1 MRAYYMYTDRL
12 PPSDE
17 AAEQAVLGSIL
28 IEGDSLSEVSVIIKA
43 NDFYTERNKWI
54 YEACLSLY
62 NRGEPINQISVAHEL
77 ASTDKLESIGGEG
90 FLSNLIAN
98 VPTSVYASHY
108 AQIVNRTSTM
118 RNLIKAA
125 TEIASLGY
133 EPDFEVDSAIKQSED
148 ILFQIRE
155 TRENRDFRSLRDVLD
170 TYLEESSDDDPE
182 NLNKTQP
189 IFTGFRDLDQLLGGL
204 QRSDLFILAARPS
217 IGKSSLALNIAM
229 NACKNNSTV
238 AILSLEMSGEQLA
251 MRMVSSEAKVDSH
264 SIRRNVINNQEQQR
278 IVSAIGV
285 LSDLDLYIDDSPI
298 QTITEIR
305 SKARRLNLERN
316 IDLLIVDYMQ
326 LIQGL
331 HRNENR
337 VQEISEISR
346 SLKGIARDLNIP
358 VIAISQLSRAVEQ
371 RPSHRPQL
379 SDLRDSGSIEQ
390 DADIVSFIYREDVYY
405 TEEEWNSRNPVEPY
419 PKNIAEV
426 IIAKHRN
433 GPLGNINLF
442 FNEQYA
448 EFKDMATREIDN

>member
-1 MRAYYMYTDRL
+1 MYTDRL

>member
-28 IEGDSLSEVSVIIKA
+28 IEGDSLSEVSLIIKA
-43 NDFYTERNKWI
+43 NDFYTERNKLI

-77 ASTDKLESIGGEG
+77 SSTDKLESIGGEG

-108 AQIVNRTSTM
+108 AQIINRTSTM

-182 NLNKTQP
+182 NSNKTQP

-278 IVSAIGV
+278 IVSAIGA

>member
-28 IEGDSLSEVSVIIKA
+28 IEGDSLSEVSLIVKA

-54 YEACLSLY
+54 YEACISLY

-77 ASTDKLESIGGEG
+77 SSTDKLESIGGEG
-90 FLSNLIAN
+90 FLSNLIAI

-182 NLNKTQP
+182 SLKKTQP
-189 IFTGFRDLDQLLGGL
+189 ILTGFRDLDTLLGGL

-264 SIRRNVINNQEQQR
+264 RIRQNVINNQEQQR
-278 IVSAIGV
+278 IVSAIGT

-371 RPSHRPQL
+371 RPSHRPLL

-390 DADIVSFIYREDVYY
+390 DADIVSFIYREDIYY

>member
-1 MRAYYMYTDRL
+1 M
-12 PPSDE
+12 
-17 AAEQAVLGSIL
+17 
-28 IEGDSLSEVSVIIKA
+28 
-43 NDFYTERNKWI
+43 
-54 YEACLSLY
+54 
-62 NRGEPINQISVAHEL
+62 
-77 ASTDKLESIGGEG
+77 
-90 FLSNLIAN
+90 
-98 VPTSVYASHY
+98 
-108 AQIVNRTSTM
+108 
-118 RNLIKAA
+118 
-125 TEIASLGY
+125 
-133 EPDFEVDSAIKQSED
+133 
-148 ILFQIRE
+148 
-155 TRENRDFRSLRDVLD
+155 
-170 TYLEESSDDDPE
+170 
-182 NLNKTQP
+182 
-189 IFTGFRDLDQLLGGL
+189 
-204 QRSDLFILAARPS
+204 
-217 IGKSSLALNIAM
+217 
-229 NACKNNSTV
+229 
-238 AILSLEMSGEQLA
+238 
-251 MRMVSSEAKVDSH
+251 
-264 SIRRNVINNQEQQR
+264 
-278 IVSAIGV
+278 
-285 LSDLDLYIDDSPI
+285 YIDDSPI

-371 RPSHRPQL
+371 RPSHRPLL

-390 DADIVSFIYREDVYY
+390 DADIVSFIYREDIYY

>member
-1 MRAYYMYTDRL
+1 MYTDRL

-28 IEGDSLSEVSVIIKA
+28 IEGDSLSEVSLIIKSS
-43 NDFYTERNKWI
+43 DFYTERNKWI
-54 YEACLSLY
+54 YEACLSLF

-77 ASTDKLESIGGEG
+77 SSTDKLESIGGEG

-108 AQIVNRTSTM
+108 AQIINRTSTM

-155 TRENRDFRSLRDVLD
+155 TRENRDFRSLRAVLD
-170 TYLEESSDDDPE
+170 TYLEESSNDDPD
-182 NLNKTQP
+182 NLTNTQP
-189 IFTGFRDLDQLLGGL
+189 ILTGFRDLDSLLGGL

-251 MRMVSSEAKVDSH
+251 MRMVSSEAKVDAH
-264 SIRRNVINNQEQQR
+264 KVRQNLINSQEQQR
-278 IVSAIGV
+278 IVSAIGT

-405 TEEEWNSRNPVEPY
+405 TEEEWNSRNPVDPY

-442 FNEQYA
+442 FNDQYA

>member
-1 MRAYYMYTDRL
+1 MYTDRL

-264 SIRRNVINNQEQQR
+264 SIRRNIINNQEQQR

>member
-1 MRAYYMYTDRL
+1 MYTDRL

-28 IEGDSLSEVSVIIKA
+28 IEGDSLSEVSLIIKA
-43 NDFYTERNKWI
+43 NDFYTERNKLI

-77 ASTDKLESIGGEG
+77 SSTDKLESIGGEG

-108 AQIVNRTSTM
+108 AQIINRTSTM

-182 NLNKTQP
+182 NSNKTQP

-278 IVSAIGV
+278 IVSAIGA

>member
-1 MRAYYMYTDRL
+1 
-12 PPSDE
+12 
-17 AAEQAVLGSIL
+17 
-28 IEGDSLSEVSVIIKA
+28 
-43 NDFYTERNKWI
+43 
-54 YEACLSLY
+54 
-62 NRGEPINQISVAHEL
+62 
-77 ASTDKLESIGGEG
+77 
-90 FLSNLIAN
+90 
-98 VPTSVYASHY
+98 
-108 AQIVNRTSTM
+108 
-118 RNLIKAA
+118 
-125 TEIASLGY
+125 
-133 EPDFEVDSAIKQSED
+133 
-148 ILFQIRE
+148 
-155 TRENRDFRSLRDVLD
+155 
-170 TYLEESSDDDPE
+170 
-182 NLNKTQP
+182 
-189 IFTGFRDLDQLLGGL
+189 
-204 QRSDLFILAARPS
+204 
-217 IGKSSLALNIAM
+217 
-229 NACKNNSTV
+229 
-238 AILSLEMSGEQLA
+238 
-251 MRMVSSEAKVDSH
+251 MVSSEAKVDSH
-264 SIRRNVINNQEQQR
+264 SIRRNIINNQEQQR
-278 IVSAIGV
+278 IVSAIGA

>member
-1 MRAYYMYTDRL
+1 MYTDRL

-28 IEGDSLSEVSVIIKA
+28 IEGDSLSEVSLIIKA

-264 SIRRNVINNQEQQR
+264 SIRRNIINNQEQQR

>member
-264 SIRRNVINNQEQQR
+264 SIRRNIINNQEQQR

>member
-1 MRAYYMYTDRL
+1 MYTDRL

-264 SIRRNVINNQEQQR
+264 SIRRNIINNQEQQR

-285 LSDLDLYIDDSPI
+285 LSALDLYIDDSPI

>member
-1 MRAYYMYTDRL
+1 MYTDRL

-28 IEGDSLSEVSVIIKA
+28 IEGDSLSEVSLIVKA
-43 NDFYTERNKWI
+43 NDFFTERNKWI
-54 YEACLSLY
+54 YEACISLY

-77 ASTDKLESIGGEG
+77 SSTDKLESIGGEG
-90 FLSNLIAN
+90 FLSNLIAI

-182 NLNKTQP
+182 SLKKTQP
-189 IFTGFRDLDQLLGGL
+189 ILTGFRDLDTLLGGL

-264 SIRRNVINNQEQQR
+264 RIRQNVINNQEQQR
-278 IVSAIGV
+278 IVSAIGT

-371 RPSHRPQL
+371 RPSHRPLL

-390 DADIVSFIYREDVYY
+390 DADIVSFIYREDIYY

>member
-1 MRAYYMYTDRL
+1 MYTDRL

-98 VPTSVYASHY
+98 VPTSVYAGHY

-264 SIRRNVINNQEQQR
+264 SIRRNIINNQEQQR

>member
-1 MRAYYMYTDRL
+1 MYTDRL

-43 NDFYTERNKWI
+43 NDFYTERNNWI

-264 SIRRNVINNQEQQR
+264 SIRRNIINNQEQQR

>member
-1 MRAYYMYTDRL
+1 MYTDRL

-28 IEGDSLSEVSVIIKA
+28 IEGDSLSEVSLIVKA

-54 YEACLSLY
+54 YEACISLY

-77 ASTDKLESIGGEG
+77 SSTDKLESIGGEG
-90 FLSNLIAN
+90 FLSNLIAI

-182 NLNKTQP
+182 SLKKTQP
-189 IFTGFRDLDQLLGGL
+189 ILTGFRDLDTLLGGL

-264 SIRRNVINNQEQQR
+264 RIRQNVINNQEQQR
-278 IVSAIGV
+278 IVSAIGT

-371 RPSHRPQL
+371 RPSHRPLL

-390 DADIVSFIYREDVYY
+390 DADIVSFIYREDIYY

>member
-1 MRAYYMYTDRL
+1 MYTDRL

-251 MRMVSSEAKVDSH
+251 
-264 SIRRNVINNQEQQR
+264 
-278 IVSAIGV
+278 IGV

>member
-1 MRAYYMYTDRL
+1 MYTDRL

-28 IEGDSLSEVSVIIKA
+28 IEGDSLSEVSLIIKSS
-43 NDFYTERNKWI
+43 DFYTERNKWI

-77 ASTDKLESIGGEG
+77 SSTDKLESIGGEG

-108 AQIVNRTSTM
+108 AQIINRTSTM

-170 TYLEESSDDDPE
+170 TYLEESSNDDPDSLT
-182 NLNKTQP
+182 NTQP
-189 IFTGFRDLDQLLGGL
+189 ILTGFRDLDSLLGGL

-251 MRMVSSEAKVDSH
+251 MRMVSSEAKVDAH
-264 SIRRNVINNQEQQR
+264 KVRQNLINSQEQQR
-278 IVSAIGV
+278 IVSAIGT

-405 TEEEWNSRNPVEPY
+405 TEEEWNSRNPVDPY

-442 FNEQYA
+442 FNDQYA

>member
-28 IEGDSLSEVSVIIKA
+28 IEGDSLSEVSLIVKA
-43 NDFYTERNKWI
+43 NDFFTERNKWI
-54 YEACLSLY
+54 YEACISLY

-77 ASTDKLESIGGEG
+77 SSTDKLESIGGEG
-90 FLSNLIAN
+90 FLSNLIAI

-182 NLNKTQP
+182 SLKKTQP
-189 IFTGFRDLDQLLGGL
+189 ILTGFRDLDTLLGGL

-264 SIRRNVINNQEQQR
+264 RIRQNVINNQEQQR
-278 IVSAIGV
+278 IVSAIGT

-371 RPSHRPQL
+371 RPSHRPLL

-390 DADIVSFIYREDVYY
+390 DADIVSFIYREDIYY

>member
-1 MRAYYMYTDRL
+1 MYTDRL

-264 SIRRNVINNQEQQR
+264 SIRRNIINNQEQQR

-426 IIAKHRN
+426 IIAKHRY

>member
-1 MRAYYMYTDRL
+1 MYTDRL

-28 IEGDSLSEVSVIIKA
+28 IEGDSLSEVSLIVKA
-43 NDFYTERNKWI
+43 NDFFTERNKWI
-54 YEACLSLY
+54 YEACISLY

-77 ASTDKLESIGGEG
+77 SSTDKLESIGGEG
-90 FLSNLIAN
+90 FLSNLIAI

-182 NLNKTQP
+182 SLKKTQP
-189 IFTGFRDLDQLLGGL
+189 ILTGFRDLDTLLGGL

-264 SIRRNVINNQEQQR
+264 RIRQNVINNQEQQK
-278 IVSAIGV
+278 IVSAIGT

-371 RPSHRPQL
+371 RPSHRPLL

-390 DADIVSFIYREDVYY
+390 DADIVSFIYREDIYY

>member
-1 MRAYYMYTDRL
+1 MYTDRL

-170 TYLEESSDDDPE
+170 TYLEESSDDDSE

-264 SIRRNVINNQEQQR
+264 SIRRNIINNQEQQR

>member
-1 MRAYYMYTDRL
+1 M
-12 PPSDE
+12 
-17 AAEQAVLGSIL
+17 
-28 IEGDSLSEVSVIIKA
+28 
-43 NDFYTERNKWI
+43 
-54 YEACLSLY
+54 
-62 NRGEPINQISVAHEL
+62 
-77 ASTDKLESIGGEG
+77 
-90 FLSNLIAN
+90 
-98 VPTSVYASHY
+98 
-108 AQIVNRTSTM
+108 
-118 RNLIKAA
+118 
-125 TEIASLGY
+125 
-133 EPDFEVDSAIKQSED
+133 
-148 ILFQIRE
+148 
-155 TRENRDFRSLRDVLD
+155 
-170 TYLEESSDDDPE
+170 
-182 NLNKTQP
+182 
-189 IFTGFRDLDQLLGGL
+189 LGGL

-264 SIRRNVINNQEQQR
+264 RVRQNVINNQEQQR
-278 IVSAIGV
+278 IVSAIGT

-371 RPSHRPQL
+371 RPSHRPLL